1 METSSSNQLSIKLGE
16 TVSKKLQT
24 VSEIKHAM
32 TVAMMLH
39 LENDLADR
47 NNPAIRIFSSL
58 YHEANYIEHE
68 LKKL

>member
-1 METSSSNQLSIKLGE
+1 
-16 TVSKKLQT
+16 
-24 VSEIKHAM
+24 M